1 MQLRN
6 IVSIPGRRRTAS
18 GRLTAIAAAM
28 LFAGPAM
35 GTPVPA
41 DDLLVVIPPGQ
52 VEFYTTADVL
62 KMGKPI
68 TPERI
73 TQRFDTPLHVMKR
86 QVSQA
91 EYAECVKEKACRPLD
106 RNVRDA
112 VAPDLPVVGV
122 SWTDA
127 TDYARWYSQRTGQRY
142 RLPTYAE
149 WAHIAGEAFKEDQRL
164 DIYDSDNP
172 AQEWLAKYALESQRK
187 STSDPAPKPF
197 GHFGSNKA
205 GVQDLNG
212 NVWEWTDTCNVRIYL
227 DEEGKD
233 MLPPTEN
240 CGVRV
245 VAGSHY
251 SMITDFMRDPRS
263 GACSVGIPPA
273 NLGIRLVRD
282 DN

>member
-1 MQLRN
+1 MQLRS
-6 IVSIPGRRRTAS
+6 VVTLFGRFPALGGLS
-18 GRLTAIAAAM
+18 ALSMA
-28 LFAGPAM
+28 LFSAGPGLAA
-35 GTPVPA
+35 TPA

-52 VEFYTTADVL
+52 VELYTTAEAL
-62 KMGKPI
+62 KNGRPAA
-68 TPERI
+68 PERV
-73 TQRFDTPLHVMKR
+73 TERFEKPLHVMKR

-91 EYAECVKEKACRPLD
+91 EYAECVKDKGCRVLD

-122 SWTDA
+122 SWSDA
-127 TDYARWYSQRTGQRY
+127 TDYARWYSARTGQNY
-142 RLPTYAE
+142 RLPTYTE
-149 WAHIAGEAFKEDQRL
+149 WAHLAGEKFKEDLRL

-172 AQEWLAKYALESQRK
+172 AQKWLAEYALETQRK
-187 STSDPAPKPF
+187 AAGDPAPKPF
-197 GHFGSNKA
+197 GSFGTNAA

-212 NVWEWTDTCNVRIYL
+212 NVWEWTNTCNVRMYL
-227 DEEGKD
+227 GEDDKP

-251 SMITDFMRDPRS
+251 SMITDFIRDPKS

-282 DN
+282 DT